1 MSRYPYS
8 DIMVVMLGAYCIFKY
23 MKQLLLIFLATAH
36 IGTTVQYQKIQK
48 KASLVNVFLENL
60 HYSKKNFSILIENY
74 SW

>member
-1 MSRYPYS
+1 
-8 DIMVVMLGAYCIFKY
+8 

-36 IGTTVQYQKIQK
+36 IGATVQNQKIQK